1 MALRKRRHD
10 VRVVTTRW
18 KDDEEPDTH
27 QEYVYRLPALHAPRN
42 RFLLGFSIVPLA
54 HSPANR
60 RRMLEIVKEFKPD
73 IIHQINHVF
82 DTLFLSAY
90 AAQRT
95 GTPLVGSVT
104 TPIQSG
110 SLFLHTLMHIADV
123 ALLYNF
129 GVRHWKR
136 IICSDSTHTRYVL
149 DSYGHRVQSRI
160 VNNIYVGVHRRIS
173 DQHPT
178 ERASWPQI
186 VTVGH
191 VHEAR
196 DPTNIVRSMPAILKR
211 FPDARFDIAGRIQ
224 SNRALDETMR
234 LGLGSSVR
242 FLGEVPPARVTGLV
256 SQAQVFVILHQCRY
270 AGLSFTAIE
279 AMQFG
284 TPVVINAPEDL
295 YGPGMLKDGQNIVLV
310 DANDVKEIA
319 DKIIL
324 LLENRRLREHI
335 GQNGRQFVDAYLR
348 WDINAQ
354 KTEDLYVEVLD
365 RGRVSQH

>member
-1 MALRKRRHD
+1 
-10 VRVVTTRW
+10 
-18 KDDEEPDTH
+18 
-27 QEYVYRLPALHAPRN
+27 
-42 RFLLGFSIVPLA
+42 
-54 HSPANR
+54 
-60 RRMLEIVKEFKPD
+60 
-73 IIHQINHVF
+73 
-82 DTLFLSAY
+82 
-90 AAQRT
+90 
-95 GTPLVGSVT
+95 
-104 TPIQSG
+104 
-110 SLFLHTLMHIADV
+110 
-123 ALLYNF
+123 
-129 GVRHWKR
+129 
-136 IICSDSTHTRYVL
+136 
-149 DSYGHRVQSRI
+149 
-160 VNNIYVGVHRRIS
+160 
-173 DQHPT
+173 
-178 ERASWPQI
+178 
-186 VTVGH
+186 
-191 VHEAR
+191 
-196 DPTNIVRSMPAILKR
+196 
-211 FPDARFDIAGRIQ
+211 
-224 SNRALDETMR
+224 MR